1 MAGEQRGLEIKAEP
15 GVIVPYRT
23 GVALSLIASELVTNA
38 FKYAYAPGD
47 EGGVEVAIR
56 RDEIGIR
63 LTVCDQGKGLPED
76 WAERPSQG
84 LGMKLI
90 RAMLDQIGAR
100 LEVENTRGACFSIRI

>member
-1 MAGEQRGLEIKAEP
+1 MSVVP
-15 GVIVPYRT
+15 GHEHSNRDRIRAAI
-23 GVALSLIASELVTNA
+23 GVALLHALLGYALIL
-38 FKYAYAPGD
+38 GL
-47 EGGVEVAIR
+47 GVEVAIR

-90 RAMLDQIGAR
+90 RAMLDQIGAQ